1 MAQFL
6 ATSTAAM
13 GWKRDPLLARVGGL
27 GLALLS
33 LELLGLLAHQ
43 QDNVLGLV
51 LLLLVSGMT
60 FTVAVRQVYQ
70 RPERSRH
77 AMFLILAFA
86 ALYRALLVPLDP
98 PRLSTDVYRYVWDGK
113 VEGAGIN
120 PYLYTPADPKLAFLR
135 DAKIYPNINRKEYA
149 HTIYPPVAQLFFW
162 FVTRVSPSV
171 WGMKAAMATI
181 DMGTILLLAH
191 LLARSGLPPAR
202 ALAYAWHPLPIW
214 EFAGTGHV
222 DALMIFLTL
231 AAFTALTAG
240 RTGCAGV
247 TLAAAALTKFL
258 PFALMPA
265 FLRRRDV
272 RFLAAMLATVLLM
285 YGPYAAEA
293 GARVLGFL
301 PQYAHEEGYVG
312 GERFFILRLA
322 EAGASAVTGQPMH
335 IPIAVFEVG
344 SMLAYLALGVSCFA
358 ANGAFPFRRTRFP
371 SGSDTT
377 AAAHQIRSIAVFVC
391 IVLSPNYPWYYG
403 WVVPWLAFAPS
414 APALLMTLTV
424 FVLYRSIN
432 EYSSMDYFWLHSQI
446 FLPVLV
452 WIALQ
457 RLSLTTRLRPF
468 SHEL

>member
-1 MAQFL
+1 MAPFL
-6 ATSTAAM
+6 ATSTPAIA
-13 GWKRDPLLARVGGL
+13 WTRDPLLARLGGL

-33 LELLGLLAHQ
+33 LELLGLIAHEQ
-43 QDNVLGLV
+43 NNLLGLV
-51 LLLLVSGMT
+51 LLLLAGGMT
-60 FTVAVRQVYQ
+60 FTVAVGQIYHC
-70 RPERSRH
+70 PETSRH
-77 AMFLILAFA
+77 ATLLILAFA

-120 PYLYTPADPKLAFLR
+120 PYLYTPSDPKLAFLR
-135 DAKIYPNINRKEYA
+135 DAKIYPNINRREYA

-162 FVTRVSPSV
+162 LVTRVSPSV
-171 WGMKAAMATI
+171 WGMKAATATV

-191 LLARSGLPPAR
+191 LLARNGLPPAR
-202 ALAYAWHPLPIW
+202 ALVYAWHPLPIW
-214 EFAGTGHV
+214 EFAGTGHI

-231 AAFTALTAG
+231 AAFTALTTR
-240 RTGCAGV
+240 RTGWAGA
-247 TLAAAALTKFL
+247 TLAAGALTKFL
-258 PFALMPA
+258 PFALVPA

-272 RFLAAMLATVLLM
+272 RFLAATLATVLLM
-285 YGPYAAEA
+285 YGPYAAGA

-312 GERFFILRLA
+312 GERFYILRLA
-322 EAGASAVTGQPMH
+322 DAGASVIIGRPMH

-344 SMLAYLALGVSCFA
+344 SMLAYLALAVSCLA
-358 ANGAFPFRRTRFP
+358 ANGAFPFRTTPFP
-371 SGSDTT
+371 SGSNTM
-377 AAAHQIRSIAVFVC
+377 AAARQIRSIAVFVC

-403 WVVPWLAFAPS
+403 WVVPWLALAPS

-457 RLSLTTRLRPF
+457 RLASATRPF

>member
-1 MAQFL
+1 MAPSL
-6 ATSTAAM
+6 ATSTPAIA
-13 GWKRDPLLARVGGL
+13 WIRDPLLARLGGL

-33 LELLGLLAHQ
+33 LELLGLVAHQ
-43 QDNVLGLV
+43 QDNLLGLV
-51 LLLLVSGMT
+51 LLLLASGMT
-60 FTVAVRQVYQ
+60 FTVAAGQVYQ
-70 RPERSRH
+70 RPETSRH
-77 AMFLILAFA
+77 AMILIVAFA

-120 PYLYTPADPKLAFLR
+120 PYLYTPSDAKLAFLR

-162 FVTRVSPSV
+162 LVTRVSPSV
-171 WGMKAAMATI
+171 CGMKAAMAAI
-181 DMGTILLLAH
+181 DMGTILLLAQ
-191 LLARSGLPPAR
+191 LLARSHLPPTR
-202 ALAYAWHPLPIW
+202 ALVYAWHPLPIW

-231 AAFTALTAG
+231 AAFAALTAG
-240 RTGCAGV
+240 RTGWAGA

-258 PFALMPA
+258 PFALVPA

-285 YGPYAAEA
+285 YGPYAAGA

-312 GERFFILRLA
+312 GERFYLLRLA
-322 EAGASAVTGQPMH
+322 EAGASVIIGRPMH
-335 IPIAVFEVG
+335 IPIAVFVVG
-344 SMLAYLALGVSCFA
+344 SMLAYLALGVSCLA
-358 ANGAFPFRRTRFP
+358 ANGAFPFRTTPYP
-371 SGSDTT
+371 SG
-377 AAAHQIRSIAVFVC
+377 AGAMVAAHQIRSITVFVC

-403 WVVPWLAFAPS
+403 WVVPWLAFAAS
-414 APALLMTLTV
+414 APALLMTLAV
-424 FVLYRSIN
+424 FVLYRSTN

-457 RLSLTTRLRPF
+457 RLSSATRRF